1 MRDARGTQQRDPT
14 TTTTTTTTTNED
26 EALDTGARDA
36 TTRL

>member
-1 MRDARGTQQRDPT
+1 MRDARGTQQLDP
-14 TTTTTTTTTNED
+14 TTTTTTTNED